1 MTLFHATTTTR
12 GEAAAHALSEA
23 LDALEPA
30 PSATGVHDRDDGSG
44 IWEVGAY
51 FDGRPD
57 AARLSLLAAAQGAP
71 DFALA
76 PVGSRDWLAQ
86 VRAGLTPVEAGR
98 FVVYGS
104 HDRER
109 IPSNRIGLEIEAALA
124 FGTGHHEST
133 RGCLLAL
140 DGLARE
146 GWGFRNVA
154 DIGCGTGVLAMAAA
168 RVWSCRATASDMDA
182 LAVETARANI
192 AANRLGGRILCA
204 VATGFAAP
212 VVRARGPYDLL
223 LANILAGP
231 LKRLAPEMA
240 RHAAPG
246 AVLVLSGIL
255 SRQAAGVEA
264 VYRGWGFARRRR
276 YALGSWSTLV
286 LTAPA

>member
-12 GEAAAHALSEA
+12 GEAAAQALSEA

-57 AARLSLLAAAQGAP
+57 AARLALLAAAQGAP

-104 HDRER
+104 HDRAR
-109 IPSNRIGLEIEAALA
+109 IPSNRVGLEIEAALA

-140 DGLARE
+140 DGLARA

-168 RVWSCRATASDMDA
+168 RVWPCRATASDMDA

-204 VATGFAAP
+204 TATGFAAP

-231 LKRLAPEMA
+231 LRRLAPEMA
-240 RHAAPG
+240 RNAAPG

-255 SRQAAGVEA
+255 TRQAAGVEA

-276 YALGSWSTLV
+276 HALGSWSTLV